1 MNDEWK
7 EFDIGGLRV
16 GGLTVEQF
24 VHALPSG
31 YEYKVTRRKIKS
43 EREQF
48 INECFIRCGGA
59 SSSADYGR
67 LYDAGARFK

>member
-7 EFDIGGLRV
+7 EFDVGGLRV

-31 YEYKVTRRKIKS
+31 YEYKVTRRKVKT
-43 EREQF
+43 ERERF
-48 INECFIRCGGA
+48 IKECCDQCSGA
-59 SSSADYGR
+59 SYAADYGR
-67 LYDAGARFK
+67 IYDAGARFK